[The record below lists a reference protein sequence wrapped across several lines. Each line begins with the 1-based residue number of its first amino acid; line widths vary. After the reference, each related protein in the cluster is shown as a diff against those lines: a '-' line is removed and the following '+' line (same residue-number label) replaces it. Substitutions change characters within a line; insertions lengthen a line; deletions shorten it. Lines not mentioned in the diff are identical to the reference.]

1 MRFFYTLGI
10 LLYWFAIWL
19 VSPFMNKAKKTLQGR
34 KNWKKDL
41 QNNWKKT
48 KKTYW
53 FHCSSLGE
61 FEQARPVLER
71 LKEQKDI
78 AVFLSFFSP
87 SGYEIR
93 KDYAFADYVCYL
105 PADTPRNARDFLDI
119 VQPDVAVF
127 VKYEFWYNYIYQT
140 HKKSI
145 PLYYFSVIFRPSQ
158 HFFKFW
164 GKWFTKHLK
173 MINQLF
179 VQNETSVE
187 LAKKIGLKNIRLCG
201 DTRFDRVFSI
211 AQNPKDY
218 PFIQEFIN
226 EKKCI
231 LMGSSW
237 LPDDKMM
244 AAVFQNYKGKIK
256 LIIAPHHTDE
266 SRIKQIESLF
276 PNSICFTNIQKEGLN
291 EKDKDKDVMIIDTIG
306 ILSSLYRYA
315 DVAFIGNG
323 FGSGIHNTLEAA
335 VYGLPLVFG
344 PHYHKFQEAV
354 DLVEKSGAFSFNN
367 AETLN
372 KYLNNLLFNQEM
384 YNNASSVCK
393 EYVQQNL
400 GATEKIVSVIL
411 KENFD

>member
-1 MRFFYTLGI
+1 MRFLYTLGI

-19 VSPFMNKAKKTLQGR
+19 VSPFNNKAKKTLQGR
-34 KNWKKDL
+34 KNWKKDV

-93 KDYAFADYVCYL
+93 KDYDFADYVCYL
-105 PADTPRNARDFLDI
+105 PADTPRNAADFIKI
-119 VQPDVAVF
+119 VQPDIAVF

-158 HFFKFW
+158 HFFKFL

-211 AQNPKDY
+211 AQNPKDF
-218 PFIQEFIN
+218 PFIKEFIN
-226 EKKCI
+226 GKKCI

-244 AAVFQNYKGKIK
+244 AAVFPNYKGKIK

-276 PNSICFTNIQKEGLN
+276 PDSICFTNIQKEGLN

-354 DLVEKSGAFSFNN
+354 DLVEKSGAFSFSSP
-367 AETLN
+367 ETLD
-372 KYLNNLLFNQEM
+372 KHLNNLLFNQER
-384 YNNASSVCK
+384 YNSASSVCK

-411 KENFD
+411 KENFN